1 MANSHVA
8 DLQPKTLEG
17 ARRQFAE
24 VYGSALAWNSYLKVA
39 LFVTLIAC
47 AGLVAL
53 NISTHSRYADLRP
66 MVIRI
71 DDVGRAQAVS
81 YDATAYQ
88 PAIAETRYFLTQ
100 FVVKHFSRIRATVH
114 RDYPESLLFLG
125 PGLPT
130 ATSGQDEESIETFVS
145 NPVAEE
151 VDILVNNVVLTHL
164 KTAPYKASVSFDK
177 IFLSAGSRRERART
191 RFVAQIEFT
200 RLDRVPNDLVTVNPL
215 GFQVTY
221 LHPDQAFETEGR

>member
-1 MANSHVA
+1 MERSHVA
-8 DLQPKTLEG
+8 DLQPKVLEG

-24 VYGSALAWNSYLKVA
+24 VYGTALAWNSYLKIA
-39 LFVTLIAC
+39 LFVALAAC
-47 AGLVAL
+47 AGLVGL
-53 NISTHSRYADLRP
+53 NISVHARYANVRP

-81 YDATAYQ
+81 YDATTYE

-114 RDYPESLLFLG
+114 QDYPESLLFLG
-125 PGLPT
+125 PGVPT
-130 ATSGQDEESIETFVS
+130 ATSGQDEDSIEKFAS
-145 NPVAEE
+145 NPIAEE
-151 VDILVNNVVLTHL
+151 VDIVVNNVVLTQL
-164 KTAPYKASVSFDK
+164 KAAPYKASVSFDK
-177 IFLSAGSRRERART
+177 VYLSTGSRRERART
-191 RFVAQIEFT
+191 RFVAQIEFV
-200 RLDRVPNDLVTVNPL
+200 RLDHVPNDLVTVNPL